1 MSAISLEIG
10 HEHQGIRVAYVDGA
24 PGVRA
29 AIHNQKSDLMFAP
42 GSGLVFVPGSDLM
55 FGATASSY
63 PGIKLEVVT

>member
-1 MSAISLEIG
+1 MSVTLEIG
-10 HEHQGIRVAYVDGA
+10 YEKLGVRAAYVDGA
-24 PGVRA
+24 PGLRMS
-29 AIHNQKSDLMFAP
+29 IYNQTSDLMFAP